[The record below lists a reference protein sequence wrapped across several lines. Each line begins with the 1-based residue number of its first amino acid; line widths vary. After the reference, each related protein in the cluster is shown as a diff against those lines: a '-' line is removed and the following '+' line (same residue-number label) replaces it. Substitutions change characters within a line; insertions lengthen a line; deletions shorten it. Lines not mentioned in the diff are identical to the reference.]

1 LPDVT
6 QGEPPPPRVGSG
18 VHRIRALELF
28 LTFSHITLYSFGG
41 ALFWSRR
48 MFVENKR
55 WLTEQEFVEMLSISQ
70 VLPGANGVNM
80 AVMIGYRLAGFVGAA
95 ASLAGF
101 IAVPCAI
108 VVGLALLY
116 RYFGGVPI
124 VRDALSGMAI
134 VAVGLIIAMAA
145 KIATVLRRNP
155 LAWAFTLAAF
165 IGIGVMRWPLLAVLG
180 ALAPFAIAAAWKG
193 RL

>member
-1 LPDVT
+1 VAS
-6 QGEPPPPRVGSG
+6 EGSPL
-18 VHRIRALELF
+18 RPAPYSKPIRARDLF
-28 LTFSHITLYSFGG
+28 LTFTELTLYSFGG

-48 MFVENKR
+48 VFVERKR

-80 AVMIGYRLAGFVGAA
+80 AVMIGYRLAGFLGAA

-101 IAVPCAI
+101 IAAPCAI
-108 VVGLALLY
+108 VVALAIVY
-116 RYFGGVPI
+116 RHFGDVPL
-124 VRDALSGMAI
+124 VRNALSGMAI

-145 KIATVLRRNP
+145 KIAKVLQRRP
-155 LAWAFTLAAF
+155 LPWAFAAAAF
-165 IGIGVMRWPLLAVLG
+165 VGVGVMRWPLLAVLG

-193 RL
+193 RM